1 MWANLLAQNP
11 NLVGKDKVARMP
23 RFLRLYSSMTLNA
36 KEIPNFLSPITVF
49 IKVLSFSMSLLQ
61 DLSSIVSWTRLGVAS
76 LSTHGQWSTL
86 GPIPFLMDKLPLIDI
101 SMAVPSIFIL
111 TTSRCSSFPLCLH
124 WRWAVI
130 VSCNSSQ
137 ERSILHN
144 RSMLMCLH
152 VRSTQDTHHY
162 NYTSFFRAVVF
173 ASTIPNNSTIHLL
186 SALCEKIC

>member
-61 DLSSIVSWTRLGVAS
+61 DLSSIVQLNTTGSCFS
-76 LSTHGQWSTL
+76 FHPWSMIYPWSH
-86 GPIPFLMDKLPLIDI
+86 PISHEQAPLIDI

-162 NYTSFFRAVVF
+162 NYTSFLRAVVF